1 MLQTANELAGWIW
14 LDAAGWQAAIS
25 ISKMAAWKAGRQAA
39 IWISFLKWRSLM
51 LMHKIK
57 LIVLPKQGKL
67 HLQLVNITH

>member
-51 LMHKIK
+51 LMHKIS
-57 LIVLPKQGKL
+57 
-67 HLQLVNITH
+67 